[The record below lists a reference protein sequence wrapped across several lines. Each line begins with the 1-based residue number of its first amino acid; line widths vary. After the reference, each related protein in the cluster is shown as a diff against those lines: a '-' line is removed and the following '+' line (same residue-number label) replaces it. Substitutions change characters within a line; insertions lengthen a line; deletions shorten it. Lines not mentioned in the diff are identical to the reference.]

1 MALIEPVTTGGI
13 LLQPQ
18 MKGTLSSSKA
28 LAISEALLGWL
39 RTDCSISCTASGVS
53 GYGAGICTGLF
64 KLSVTSSTLSSVFAS
79 VGAKGQLGQILSS
92 GVSKGVDSTVFNLLG
107 TVVGVGNGSW
117 IGVFN
122 SVSGVGGLML
132 RLRTSYLGKGM
143 TATDF
148 ELRSIA
154 TGVLS
159 VMQSG
164 AVTGG
169 IIIGIP
175 TVPVPVAVSGVPFTA
190 KFI

>member
-13 LLQPQ
+13 LLQPK
-18 MKGTLSSSKA
+18 MKGPSSSSKA
-28 LAISEALLGWL
+28 LAISEAVLGWL
-39 RTDCSISCTASGVS
+39 RTDCSVSCTATGLS

-64 KLSVTSSTLSSVFAS
+64 KTPSNTGTLSSVFVS
-79 VGAKGQLGQILSS
+79 VGAKGPLGQILSS

-107 TVVGVGNGSW
+107 TVVAVSSGTW
-117 IGVFN
+117 TGVFS
-122 SVSGVGGLML
+122 SVSGVEGLML

-143 TATDF
+143 IANDK
-148 ELRSIA
+148 EIRSIA

-164 AVTGG
+164 TVVGG
-169 IIIGIP
+169 TILGLP
-175 TVPVPVAVSGVPFTA
+175 TVPVPAVVSGVPFTA